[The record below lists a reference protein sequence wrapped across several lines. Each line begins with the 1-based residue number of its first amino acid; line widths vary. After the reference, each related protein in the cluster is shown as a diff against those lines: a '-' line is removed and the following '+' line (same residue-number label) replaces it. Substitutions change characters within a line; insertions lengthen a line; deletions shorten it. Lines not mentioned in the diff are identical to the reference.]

1 MRNYVK
7 PESELIA
14 LNMSENIAASAG
26 PKEEI
31 FTSKTKVLSNED
43 GTTVANSQL
52 DWNTFVTATAG
63 WNNLAIGSWLAIA
76 LGSVEAFNELR
87 AACIVDL

>member
-26 PKEEI
+26 PKEIVAE
-31 FTSKTKVLSNED
+31 SKTKVVSD
-43 GTTVANSQL
+43 ATGSTVANSNL
-52 DWNTFVTATAG
+52 DWDTFVTTTSG
-63 WNNLAIGSWLAIA
+63 WSNISVGNWLTIA